1 LNNLLPLLI
10 LGGMAVHQVFIFTY
24 CAVILGAQLY
34 ECYRSQFNRSDMI
47 RLILGLTI
55 TVIAF
60 LYFQFGTAPLPFD
73 SASQV
78 MHYFNGLSNLPVNE
92 KMIDYEYFRAFSEHF
107 DAFVKPGLFDRMI
120 RGFIVLL
127 LMMPMNYFVWH
138 FWKTAVKKHFI
149 YVPLCLIPL
158 ASLPAFALTIDWGR
172 WFAAVYLSAFTFI
185 AYLYRRGDSVAVQ
198 FFTQMAQWVQ
208 KRPMAAFGIILYFT
222 ALNKF
227 EAAAILTF
235 ATKIHLVLQQLF

>member
-1 LNNLLPLLI
+1 
-10 LGGMAVHQVFIFTY
+10 
-24 CAVILGAQLY
+24 
-34 ECYRSQFNRSDMI
+34 MI